1 MIVSGEDGGFVE
13 WIRISQNKLKLMLTA
28 EDVRRYALSADAE
41 PGETMPDKSAF
52 RAILTDVRG
61 ICGFDATED
70 KVYIQMYP
78 SKGGGCELF
87 VTRMGL
93 LTVKEAVPALP
104 VRRRAEPAAFCF
116 EETDHLL
123 AVCRILHARGFR
135 GKSAA
140 WQDGDGRLW
149 LVLTGGGERSAF
161 DFIGEYGRR
170 RPAADVLPF
179 LPEHG
184 VAICR
189 ERAVETLAAI

>member
-1 MIVSGEDGGFVE
+1 ME

-41 PGETMPDKSAF
+41 AGETVPDKSAF

-61 ICGFDATED
+61 MCGFDAAED

-78 SKGGGCELF
+78 SKEGGCELF

-93 LTVKEAVPALP
+93 LTLKDAAPALP
-104 VRRRAEPAAFCF
+104 VRHRAEPAAFCF
-116 EETDHLL
+116 EETDDLL
-123 AVCRILHARGFR
+123 TVCRVLVTRRYR

-140 WQDGDGRLW
+140 WQDEKGRFW
-149 LVLTGGGERSAF
+149 LFLTESGARGAF
-161 DFIGEYGRR
+161 DFIGEFGRR
-170 RPAADVLPF
+170 LPAVDVLPF

-184 VAICR
+184 RPICR
-189 ERAVETLAAI
+189 ERAVETLANI

>member
-1 MIVSGEDGGFVE
+1 ME

-28 EDVRRYALSADAE
+28 EDVRRYALTTEAE
-41 PGETMPDKSAF
+41 QYETMPDKSIF

-61 ICGFDATED
+61 MCGFDATED

-78 SKGGGCELF
+78 SKEGGCELF

-93 LTVKEAVPALP
+93 LTVQDARTFLP
-104 VRRRAEPAAFCF
+104 VRHRAEPAAFLF
-116 EETDHLL
+116 ERIDDLL
-123 AVCRILHARGFR
+123 SVCRILHVRRYR

-140 WQDGDGRLW
+140 WRDEQGRLW
-149 LVLTGGGERSAF
+149 LFLADGAERVPF
-161 DFIGEYGRR
+161 DFIGEYARR
-170 RPAADVLPF
+170 LPAADILPF

-189 ERAVETLAAI
+189 EKAVETLSAI

>member
-1 MIVSGEDGGFVE
+1 ME

-28 EDVRRYALSADAE
+28 EDVRRYALTTDAE
-41 PGETMPDKSAF
+41 QYETMPDKSIF

-61 ICGFDATED
+61 MCGFDATED

-78 SKGGGCELF
+78 SKEGGCELF

-93 LTVKEAVPALP
+93 LTVKDAGPCLP
-104 VRRRAEPAAFCF
+104 VRHRAEPAAFCF
-116 EETDHLL
+116 DKTEDLL
-123 AVCRILHARGFR
+123 SVCRILRSRRFR
-135 GKSAA
+135 GRSAA
-140 WQDGDGRLW
+140 WRDEQGRLW
-149 LVLTGGGERSAF
+149 LLLADGGGRVAL

-184 VAICR
+184 RAICR
-189 ERAVETLAAI
+189 EGAVETLAAI

>member
-1 MIVSGEDGGFVE
+1 ME

-41 PGETMPDKSAF
+41 PGEATPDKSAF

-93 LTVKEAVPALP
+93 LTVKETPLALP

-116 EETDHLL
+116 DETDHLL
-123 AVCRILHARGFR
+123 AVCRLLHARGYR

-149 LVLTGGGERSAF
+149 LILTGNGERGAL
-161 DFIGEYGRR
+161 DFIDEFGRR
-170 RPAADVLPF
+170 KPAADVLPF
-179 LPEHG
+179 LPERG
-184 VAICR
+184 RAICR